1 MKKVEFV
8 DEGLIFTFTD
18 RIPNVYVKKE
28 KKPKDWPGEGDG
40 LFEQPGYVMKYK
52 LIHVD
57 KDLLQSAGYELRV
70 KYDTGH
76 IISASGLDN
85 LRLGIN
91 FEDGKGW
98 QDKTPSEEHKIQ
110 EKDGKW
116 LGYFKVIISGP
127 TDPVVAWGP

>member
-28 KKPKDWPGEGDG
+28 KKPKDWPDEGGG

-52 LIHVD
+52 FIHVD
-57 KDLLQSAGYELRV
+57 TDLLQSAGYELKV

-76 IISASGLDN
+76 VISAGGLEN

-91 FEDGKGW
+91 FEDGRGW

-127 TDPVVAWGP
+127 TDPMVAWGP